1 MKISMKFRGIIDPFV
16 RQRIVTPGMIAV
28 SYLLGLALSLLLV
41 HRLAPFVTG
50 LASLALL
57 VWLAWSGRGQGP
69 PGIQPV
75 PRAFART
82 PAFLVLFL
90 LLGLFVGSARLQQ
103 LQSSFLGDLE
113 GKHVTATVIV
123 TTPLKQ
129 KGEKTVFRGQ
139 VTTVQ
144 WQENTVAPGED
155 AIIELACHDGCPE
168 SLAGV
173 QEGGMLKLAANVS
186 RPVATP
192 DANFDYSEYLR
203 RQGIHAVLVAQAG
216 RVEVLPESRGGVSGL
231 VDRLRHISRD
241 GLKAGEWG
249 AAGALL
255 QGMVLGDDQVVPD
268 DVIADFRDSGLL
280 HMLAVSGENVVLLG
294 FIVTLLLRGL
304 MVPRLSATAVA
315 IVVICLYV
323 PLTGSGPSIVRA
335 GVVGVLAMVSLLMS
349 RQTDRNHFL
358 VLAASVILSLNPYSL
373 MDPGFQLS
381 FAAVLAIFLVAP
393 VFSGALSFLPAT
405 LREALAISMATGLAT
420 APITLAD
427 FQQVSVVTV
436 PANLAATPVATLVM
450 FLGVLAIIARPLWPL
465 LGWALATAAT
475 VCTGY
480 LIEVAH
486 FFASVPGAVYIGTS
500 PGPAVTGAFYCM
512 LVGMVMVSRKPGL
525 GVALAWLRTRRG
537 LAVPLLLLLTL
548 LVGFA
553 CTTTAA
559 PDGRPPD
566 SYTVSF
572 LDVGQGDA
580 ELIQLPPTT
589 SAPGGFTAL
598 IDGGPGSDVMD
609 RLSESGV
616 TRLDAVFLT
625 HAHADHLAG
634 LIPVV
639 NKYPT
644 AVVYD
649 AAPPSSS
656 TLYRDFLQL
665 VQDKHIPYIVARKGQ
680 EITCGELQLR
690 VLSPGDDLKADDQ
703 NANSIVL
710 LASYRELDILLPG
723 DAEGDVLNTLDL
735 PPVEILKVSH
745 HGSRD
750 PQLQRLLD
758 RIKPRDAIISVGTG
772 NSYGHPVQQTLDTL
786 AGSGARIYRT
796 DRQGT
801 IRVADKDGEIR
812 ISVTK

>member
-1 MKISMKFRGIIDPFV
+1 MPQRSDIITVFR
-16 RQRIVTPGMIAV
+16 RRAVTPGMIAV
-28 SYLLGLALSLLLV
+28 SYLAGLA
-41 HRLAPFVTG
+41 
-50 LASLALL
+50 ASLPLHNWLVPPLSGVCSMALL
-57 VWLAWSGRGQGP
+57 AWLIKCGMGQAP
-69 PGIQPV
+69 PGTSTAERGSIRSPV
-75 PRAFART
+75 
-82 PAFLVLFL
+82 FLVLFL
-90 LLGLFVGSARLQQ
+90 FLGLFVGSSRLQL
-103 LQSSFLGDLE
+103 LQTSFMEGLA

-123 TTPLKQ
+123 TTPRAQ

-139 VTTVQ
+139 VARVD
-144 WQENTVAPGED
+144 WQERTAAPGED
-155 AIIELACHDGCPE
+155 AIVELACRDGCPE
-168 SLAGV
+168 SLARLE
-173 QEGGMLKLAANVS
+173 EGNMLHLAAGVS
-186 RPVATP
+186 LPVSTP
-192 DANFDYSEYLR
+192 GADFDYGEYLR
-203 RQGIHAVLVAQAG
+203 RQGIHVVLEAQAD
-216 RVEVLPESRGGVSGL
+216 RVEVLPERRGGLSGA

-241 GLKAGEWG
+241 GLSAGEWG
-249 AAGALL
+249 AADGLL
-255 QGMVLGDDQVVPD
+255 QGMVLGDTQAVPD
-268 DVIADFRDSGLL
+268 EVIADFRDSGLL
-280 HMLAVSGENVVLLG
+280 HMLAVSGQNVVLLG
-294 FIVTLLLRGL
+294 FIVLLLLRAL
-304 MVPRLSATAVA
+304 LVPRLPATAVA

-335 GVVGVLAMVSLLMS
+335 GVVGVLGMASLLMS

-358 VLAASVILSLNPYSL
+358 VLAAAVILSLNPYSL

-393 VFSGALSFLPAT
+393 VFSDALSFLPEA

-420 APITLAD
+420 APITLTD

-436 PANLAATPVATLVM
+436 PANLAAAPVAGLVM
-450 FLGVLAIIARPLWPL
+450 FLGVLAIMAQPLWPL
-465 LGWALATAAT
+465 LGWALVTSAT

-480 LIEVAH
+480 LIVVAH
-486 FFASVPGAVYIGTS
+486 FFASLPGAVYIGSS
-500 PGPAVTGAFYCM
+500 PGLAVTAAFYCM
-512 LVGMVMVSRKPGL
+512 LLGMVIISRRTGAR
-525 GVALAWLRTRRG
+525 GMIHWLRSRRG
-537 LAVPLLLLLTL
+537 LTVPLLLLLTL

-553 CTTTAA
+553 CTTTTA

-580 ELIQLPPTT
+580 ELIQLPPSA

-634 LIPVV
+634 LIPVL
-639 NKYPT
+639 NRYPT

-656 TLYRDFLQL
+656 TMYRDFLQL
-665 VQDKHIPYIVARKGQ
+665 VQDKDIPYVVARKGQ
-680 EITCGELQLR
+680 ELSCGELQLK
-690 VLSPGDDLKADDQ
+690 VLSPGDGLKADDQ

-710 LASYRELDILLPG
+710 LASYRGLDILIPG
-723 DAEGDVLNTLDL
+723 DAEGDVLTTLDL
-735 PPVEILKVSH
+735 PEVEILKVSH

-750 PQLQRLLD
+750 PQIRMLLD
-758 RIKPRDAIISVGTG
+758 QIKPREAIISVGTG
-772 NSYGHPVQQTLDTL
+772 NSYGHPVQQTLDAL
-786 AGSGARIYRT
+786 AAAGAMIYRT
-796 DRQGT
+796 DQQGT
-801 IRVADKDGEIR
+801 IRVADADGDIR